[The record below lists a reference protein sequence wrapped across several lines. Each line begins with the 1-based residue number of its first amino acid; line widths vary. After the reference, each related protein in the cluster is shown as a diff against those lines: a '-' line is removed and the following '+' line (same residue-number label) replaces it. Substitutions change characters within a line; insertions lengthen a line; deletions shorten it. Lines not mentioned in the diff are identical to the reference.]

1 MKNSHIMHVILNGKL
16 VAKNK
21 AKISVFDRGFKFG
34 DAIYETL
41 RTINGTP
48 WLLTQ
53 HLKRL
58 RNSAKISGITVP
70 LKNNEF
76 EYHIKRL
83 HKKNNNKESRIRI
96 TLSRD
101 LTLLIE
107 AEKLTKPHN
116 LSKGVSAITY
126 KAERPN
132 PGIKST
138 NMLPSIL
145 ARREADKKNAYEALL
160 VNKKNNITEGAFSNI
175 FAVENGRL
183 ITPKNGILEGTVR
196 NYIIKK
202 YPKVMQ
208 KSIPLSKIHTY
219 DELFVTSSTFGV
231 VPIIKV
237 DGKPINNGTIGRITQ
252 YIIKLLPL

>member
-1 MKNSHIMHVILNGKL
+1 MHVILNGKL
-16 VAKNK
+16 VPKNK

-41 RTINGTP
+41 RTIKGDA
-48 WLLTQ
+48 WLLTE

-58 RNSAKISGITVP
+58 RNSAKTLGIKVP
-70 LKNNEF
+70 LTNREF
-76 EYHIKRL
+76 EHYIKRL
-83 HKKNNNKESRIRI
+83 HKKNKHKESRIRI

-101 LTLLIE
+101 QTILIE
-107 AEKLTKPHN
+107 AEKLTKPRN
-116 LSKGVSAITY
+116 LSKGVKAITF
-126 KAERPN
+126 KAERTAPE
-132 PGIKST
+132 IKST

-145 ARREADKKNAYEALL
+145 ARREANKKNAYEALL
-160 VNKKNNITEGAFSNI
+160 VDRKGNITEGAFSNV
-175 FAVENGRL
+175 FAVSNGRL
-183 ITPKNGILEGTVR
+183 ITPKKGILEGTVR

-202 YPKVMQ
+202 YPKVRIAN
-208 KSIPLSKIHTY
+208 IPASKIHSY
-219 DELFVTSSTFGV
+219 DEIFITSSTFGV